1 MDFQRY
7 LETESRKQSGR
18 HKTFW
23 ESRIQR
29 AIAAE
34 RKSPAC
40 EDAAGITAIGLGEV
54 GGLSWQEKNK
64 AVGAV
69 YR

>member
-1 MDFQRY
+1 V
-7 LETESRKQSGR
+7 
-18 HKTFW
+18 
-23 ESRIQR
+23 SRIQQ

-40 EDAAGITAIGLGEV
+40 EEGEVACEEGEV
-54 GGLSWQEKNK
+54 GGYGGQEKNK